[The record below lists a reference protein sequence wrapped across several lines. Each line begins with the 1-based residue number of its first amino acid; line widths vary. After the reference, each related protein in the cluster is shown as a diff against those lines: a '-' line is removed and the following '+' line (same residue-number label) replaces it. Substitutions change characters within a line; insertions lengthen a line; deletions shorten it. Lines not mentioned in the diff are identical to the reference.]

1 MTTSIP
7 TTVTSLDD
15 LQALADRVVALV
27 RGQGAVHDAEV
38 EANVRASRTR
48 HGLTRFANSFIH
60 QHVGEDSVEVALTLA
75 VGGRT
80 STATTTRV
88 GEAELTELVATTLA
102 AAVLQPVDP
111 GWPGATP
118 PGEAGFVGNHD
129 EATAAATPDERAAGV
144 EAFVAAGP
152 ELEAAGYL
160 DSEAVWTAFAST
172 AGQRIAGSTTRA
184 TIDGIHRSATSA
196 GSAHQT
202 STRLGALDA
211 GAAGARAARL
221 ARDGADPV
229 DLEPG
234 TYPVVL
240 GPEAAATLLTFL
252 AVYGFNAKSYLDGGS
267 FVRLGEQQLDPALTL
282 WQDPTDPRSIALP
295 FDAEGTPHTRYP
307 LIEDGVPRQLA
318 HDRRTAKR
326 AGGGAVSTGDA
337 LPFGAGFGA
346 APSSMVL
353 RRGAQSPEEL
363 IAGIDRGLL
372 VTSFNYVRVLEPKAV
387 SATGLTRNGTFLIED
402 GQVTD
407 PVSNLRF
414 TQGFVAALAPGRVLG
429 VGNDDRYADGEFGA
443 GVVITPS
450 LALAGWA
457 FTGGA
462 QG

>member
-1 MTTSIP
+1 MTSSMS

-15 LQALADRVVALV
+15 LQALADRVVTHV
-27 RGQGAVHDAEV
+27 RAQAADHDAEV
-38 EANVRASRTR
+38 EANVRATRTR

-60 QHVGEDSVEVALTLA
+60 QHVGEDSVEVAVTVA

-80 STATTTRV
+80 SSATTTRV
-88 GEAELTELVATTLA
+88 GDDELAELVHTTLA
-102 AAVLQPVDP
+102 SAALQPVDP

-118 PGEAGFVGNHD
+118 PGAATFAGHHD
-129 EATAAATPDERAAGV
+129 DATADASPDERAAGV

-152 ELEAAGYL
+152 ELDAAGYL
-160 DSEAVWTAFAST
+160 DTDATWVAFAST
-172 AGQRIAGSTTRA
+172 AGQRIADATTRA
-184 TIDGIHRSATSA
+184 TVDGIHRTATSA

-202 STRLGALDA
+202 STRLADLDA

-221 ARDGADPV
+221 ACDGADPV

-240 GPEAAATLLTFL
+240 GPEAVATLLTFL
-252 AVYGFNAKSYLDGGS
+252 VVYGFNARSYLDGGS
-267 FVRLGEQQLDPALTL
+267 FVQLGEQQLDPALTL
-282 WQDPTDPRSIALP
+282 WQDPADPRAIGLP
-295 FDAEGTPHTRYP
+295 FDAEGTPRTRYA
-307 LIEDGVPRQLA
+307 LIEQGVPRQLA

-326 AGGGAVSTGDA
+326 AGGDAVTTGDA
-337 LPFGAGFGA
+337 LPFGASFGA
-346 APSSMVL
+346 APTNLVL
-353 RRGAQSPEEL
+353 TPGDRSPGEL
-363 IAGIDRGLL
+363 IAGIERGLL

-402 GQVTD
+402 GEVRGA
-407 PVSNLRF
+407 VSNLRF
-414 TQGFVAALAPGRVLG
+414 TQGFVEAVSPGKVLG
-429 VGNDDRYADGEFGA
+429 IGNDDRYADGEFGA

>member
-1 MTTSIP
+1 MTTSMS
-7 TTVTSLDD
+7 TTISSLDD

-27 RGQGAVHDAEV
+27 HDLGAAQDGEV
-38 EANVRASRTR
+38 EANVRVSRTR

-75 VGGRT
+75 LDGRT
-80 STATTTRV
+80 TSASTTRI
-88 GEAELTELVATTLA
+88 GEEELAELVRTALA
-102 AAVLQPVDP
+102 SAALQPVDP

-118 PGEAGFVGNHD
+118 PGEASFVGNHD
-129 EATAAATPDERAAGV
+129 QATAAASPDERAEGV
-144 EAFVAAGP
+144 EAFVAAEPGF
-152 ELEAAGYL
+152 EAAGYL
-160 DSEAVWTAFAST
+160 DTEATWTAFAST
-172 AGQRIAGSTTRA
+172 AGQRIAGSATRA

-202 STRLGALDA
+202 STRLGELDA
-211 GAAGARAARL
+211 AAAGARAARL
-221 ARDGADPV
+221 ARDGQDPI
-229 DLEPG
+229 DLAPG

-267 FVRLGEQQLDPALTL
+267 FVRLGEQQLDPSLTL
-282 WQDPTDPRSIALP
+282 WQDPTDPRVVALP

-307 LIEDGVPRQLA
+307 LIEEGVPRQLA

-326 AGGGAVSTGDA
+326 FGDDAVSTGDA

-346 APSSMVL
+346 VPTSMVL
-353 RRGAQSPEEL
+353 TPGERSPEEL
-363 IAGIDRGLL
+363 VAGIERGLL

-402 GQVTD
+402 GEVTR

-414 TQGFVAALAPGRVLG
+414 TQGFVAALAPGQVLG
-429 VGNDDRYADGEFGA
+429 IGNDDRYADGEFGA

-450 LALAGWA
+450 LALGAWA